1 MLSKKTL
8 GWLSA
13 LLILA
18 LLLVAC
24 GGAAQEEPAAPAEA
38 PAEEEALA
46 EAEPM
51 AEEEPMGETGPGT
64 YLERAESGEFAG
76 SAVTIMGVWPDEEAE
91 AFREAFAPFVER
103 TGINVTFEGS
113 SDFETL
119 IIVRTEA
126 GDPPDIAIFP
136 QPGLMAD
143 FSRRDVLVDH
153 SEIFGPAVL
162 AEDYGDTWTELATVD
177 GKLAGIPYR
186 VQTKSLVFYD
196 VAKFE
201 EFGYEPPQSWDEM
214 IALMDTMVANGH
226 TPWCI
231 PLESSGATG
240 WVATDWVEEIVLRTA
255 GPEVY
260 DQWVS
265 HDVQFSDPQIK
276 SAVEEMGEIWLNP
289 DYVLGGTTGI
299 LTTWIGNVDA
309 LFEEP
314 ETGCFMHRQAGWIT
328 AFFPEGVDPETDST
342 FFYFPP
348 IDPAQGSPV
357 LGAGDIASAFNLDP
371 EVRAFMEYLATPEA
385 VESWVK
391 AAGTISPNN
400 KVPLDWYESDLT
412 RAQAEI
418 LQNASVLRFD
428 ASDLMPGS
436 VGTGT
441 FWTGMVDYV
450 NGADLDTVLQTIDE
464 SWPVE

>member
-1 MLSKKTL
+1 MLNKKTFVL
-8 GWLSA
+8 LSA
-13 LLILA
+13 LLVLA

-24 GGAAQEEPAAPAEA
+24 GGAAEEPAAPTEEPAAPAEEEA
-38 PAEEEALA
+38 PAEVEQ
-46 EAEPM
+46 M

-64 YLERAESGEFAG
+64 YLERAEAGEFAG
-76 SAVTIMGVWPDEEAE
+76 SSVTVMGVWPDEEAE
-91 AFREAFAPFVER
+91 AFREAFAPFVEQ

-126 GDPPDIAIFP
+126 GDPPDVAIFP

-143 FSRRDVLVDH
+143 FSRRDILVDH
-153 SEIFGPAVL
+153 SEIFDPTVL
-162 AEDYGDTWTELATVD
+162 AEDYGDTWTELAAVD

-201 EFGYEPPQSWDEM
+201 EFGYEPPETWDEM
-214 IALMDTMVANGH
+214 TALMDEMVANGH
-226 TPWCI
+226 T
-231 PLESSGATG
+231 
-240 WVATDWVEEIVLRTA
+240 
-255 GPEVY
+255 EVY

-276 SAVEEMGEIWLNP
+276 SAVEEMGDIWLNP

-309 LFEEP
+309 LFDPP

-328 AFFPEGVDPETDST
+328 AFFPEGVDPETESA

-357 LGAGDIASAFNLDP
+357 LGAGDIASAFNMDP

-385 VESWVK
+385 AESWVK
-391 AAGTISPNN
+391 AGGLISPNSQ
-400 KVPLDWYESDLT
+400 VPLDWYESQLT
-412 RAQAEI
+412 RDQAAI
-418 LQNASVLRFD
+418 LQDASVLRFD
-428 ASDLMPGS
+428 ASDLMPGA
-436 VGTGT
+436 VGTGS

-450 NGADLDTVLQTIDE
+450 NGADLDEVLQTIDN
-464 SWPVE
+464 SWPTE